1 MTRIITAII
10 ALLFAASAPAVVIEP
25 DHIAEGSDADVRPS
39 DGAWTD
45 FNFLNADDD
54 TLRIGHGGHPD
65 GVVELIH
72 NRLRFAVPDAPEPG
86 WEFRAHAAGANLIG
100 VAEDFDLTAQS
111 VDVWAETN
119 LDREGMDD
127 GLLNSIADYAVD
139 LRNSGQLFKTEID
152 PETGEI
158 VETDPWPAI
167 DFVGSSTVSVEG
179 QLIVDLTTAFNAAIA
194 AEADWFE
201 ITMTPGWR
209 AFPPGEPENRTGQ
222 AAFFFEE
229 PSPFDLAS
237 AIAISDSGPTQVVLG
252 DPEDIS
258 LPEIVSIP
266 EPATLALVGLG
277 GLVMARRRR

>member
-1 MTRIITAII
+1 MIRIISAIT
-10 ALLFAASAPAVVIEP
+10 ALLFTAATASAVVIEP
-25 DHIAEGSDADVRPS
+25 TTIAEGSDADVRPS
-39 DGAWTD
+39 DGVWTD

-54 TLRIGHGGHPD
+54 TLRIGYGGQPD
-65 GVVELIH
+65 GVVQLIH
-72 NRLRFAVPDAPEPG
+72 NRMRFAVPDALEPG

-119 LDREGMDD
+119 LEREGLND
-127 GLLNSIADYAVD
+127 GLLDSIADYAVD
-139 LRNSGQLFKTEID
+139 LRNSGQLFKD
-152 PETGEI
+152 
-158 VETDPWPAI
+158 VDETDPWPAI

-201 ITMTPGWR
+201 ITMTPGFR
-209 AFPPGEPENRTGQ
+209 AFPPGEPANRTGQ

-229 PSPFDLAS
+229 PSPFDLVAS
-237 AIAISDSGPTQVVLG
+237 ASATATFANGPTQVVLG
-252 DPEDIS
+252 DPDDIS

-266 EPATLALVGLG
+266 EPATLAMLGLG
-277 GLVMARRRR
+277 GLVMLRRRR